1 VAGWLCRAVVDADPV
16 PQSWVKAM
24 TSSLWNETIVGG
36 TGADV
41 SSETPDRLA
50 EKSESEE
57 GSNASIGCARNLTV
71 EFQLPTG
78 QRVPAVRDVSLDI
91 HGGEI
96 LALVGESGSGKTT
109 LGLSIMGMLPRD
121 PAPALGGAVEILGL
135 DMLHA
140 PARER
145 RELLRRSL
153 GVVFQD
159 SLTSLNPT
167 TRIGQQV
174 KEVAGSTSET
184 VRLLQAVGVADAG
197 DRLRSFPHEMSG
209 GQRQRVML
217 AIAIAGTPSLVLA
230 DEPTTA
236 LDVTVQAQVL
246 ALIGRLRREMGCAF
260 LLITHDLGVA
270 AQVADRIAVLY
281 AGKLVEIGTA
291 TEVLTNPAHPYTIA
305 LLMSRLTMDSDRS
318 RPLWT
323 LLGEPPDPSR
333 PTSGCPFAPRCSFG
347 TQECEQIVPELLP
360 SGRPLG
366 RAACIRVDEVTRIA
380 RAPVV
385 LPEWPSSGSEERRPI
400 AKLRG
405 VRVTFVVR
413 SGLRA
418 GQHLHALRGIDLD
431 VRQGEC
437 VALVGESGCGKST
450 LLRSIAGLVR
460 MDDGESQL
468 AVDCHPQMV
477 FQDAG
482 SSLTA
487 WLTVQEQVE
496 ERLRAEG
503 IPKRVWRDRVSEVL
517 RLVGLQPD
525 VALAKPSQ
533 LSGGQCQRVVLARA
547 VVIPPGLLLCDEPT
561 SSLDVSLAATVLN
574 LIGSLRRTL
583 GLSVLFVTHDLAA
596 ARVIADRIVVMYLG
610 QVVEAGPAEE
620 VASEP
625 AHPYT
630 KLLLS
635 AVAGTR
641 RKPVPILGEPASP
654 ISPPS
659 GCSFHPRCPE
669 AISSCALEPPV
680 LVSFG
685 VAGNREAACCAC
697 ARSH

>member
-1 VAGWLCRAVVDADPV
+1 MKRPTWNPGRSRTASHFG
-16 PQSWVKAM
+16 SG
-24 TSSLWNETIVGG
+24 SL
-36 TGADV
+36 
-41 SSETPDRLA
+41 DRLA

-57 GSNASIGCARNLTV
+57 ESNAAPIARVQNLTV

-78 QRVPAVRDVSLDI
+78 ERVPALRDVSLDV
-91 HGGEI
+91 HRGEI

-109 LGLSIMGMLPRD
+109 LGLSLMGLLPRD
-121 PAPALGGAVEILGL
+121 SPPALEGAVEILGL

-140 PARER
+140 PARAR

-159 SLTSLNPT
+159 ALTSLNPT
-167 TRIGQQV
+167 MRIGRQV
-174 KEVAGSTSET
+174 EEVARSTTET

-217 AIAIAGTPSLVLA
+217 AIAIAGVPSLVLA

-246 ALIGRLRREMGCAF
+246 ALIGRLRREIGCAF

-281 AGKLVEIGTA
+281 AGRLVEVGAA
-291 TEVLTNPAHPYTIA
+291 TEVLSNPAHPYTIG

-318 RPLWT
+318 RSLWT
-323 LLGEPPDPSR
+323 LPGEPPDPSR
-333 PTSGCPFAPRCSFG
+333 PTSGCAFAPRCSFS
-347 TQECEQIVPELLP
+347 TQGCEQIVPELLP

-366 RAACIRVDEVTRIA
+366 RVACIHVDEVTRIA
-380 RAPVV
+380 RTPV
-385 LPEWPSSGSEERRPI
+385 LMPEWPSSGSGERQPI

-413 SGLRA
+413 SGFRA
-418 GQHLHALRGIDLD
+418 RQHLHALRGIDLD

-450 LLRSIAGLVR
+450 LLRSIAGLLR
-460 MDDGESQL
+460 IDDGEIQL
-468 AVDCHPQMV
+468 AIDGHPQMV

-482 SSLTA
+482 SSLTP
-487 WLTVQEQVE
+487 WLTVKEQVE

-503 IPKRVWRDRVSEVL
+503 IPKRVRQDRVSEVL

-533 LSGGQCQRVVLARA
+533 LSGGQRQRVVLARA
-547 VVIPPGLLLCDEPT
+547 VVVPPGLLLCDEPT

-574 LIGSLRRTL
+574 LIGSLRRRL

-596 ARVIADRIVVMYLG
+596 ARLIADRVVVMYLG

-635 AVAGTR
+635 AVAGTH

-654 ISPPS
+654 TSPPG
-659 GCSFHPRCPE
+659 GCPFHPRCPE
-669 AISSCALEPPV
+669 AISSCPLEPPV

-685 VAGNREAACCAC
+685 VAGDREAACVHVREGMRV
-697 ARSH
+697 ARD